1 MSTKEELAAAV
12 AAAKAALATA
22 ESALEAFDTSPENN
36 VFATLEEAA
45 GVLEERL
52 DGWAFEDC
60 QGAHNVGRD
69 EYTQEFIVD
78 GKHYMATAKY
88 EYNRHDKMY
97 YYVEESEFSV
107 APIEATAEA

>member
-22 ESALEAFDTSPENN
+22 ESALKAFDTSPENN

-60 QGAHNVGRD
+60 QGAYNVGRD

>member
-1 MSTKEELAAAV
+1 M
-12 AAAKAALATA
+12 
-22 ESALEAFDTSPENN
+22 
-36 VFATLEEAA
+36 FATLEEAA

-60 QGAHNVGRD
+60 QGAYNVGRD

-88 EYNRHDKMY
+88 EYNRPRQDVLLRRRERIQCGANRSH
-97 YYVEESEFSV
+97 SGSL
-107 APIEATAEA
+107 ATPPRPYTRGRERPE